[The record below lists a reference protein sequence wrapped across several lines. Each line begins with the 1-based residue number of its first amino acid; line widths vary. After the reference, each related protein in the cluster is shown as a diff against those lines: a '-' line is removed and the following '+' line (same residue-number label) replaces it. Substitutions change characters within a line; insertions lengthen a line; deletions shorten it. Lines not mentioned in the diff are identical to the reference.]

1 MNIFATILQYEYKE
15 NIKQLSST
23 LSGRFL
29 AALPVIVLFALQAQ
43 VLGFALPILQ
53 DSMCELMPG
62 ANPPSLTDPW
72 WTNCTENNKMNVYYP
87 AKPTS
92 VHEIELKSAI
102 EDYVPVWNQI
112 GFQRG
117 QAMEPMMLYIS

>member
-29 AALPVIVLFALQAQ
+29 AALPVVMLFALQAQ
-43 VLGFALPILQ
+43 VLQFAAPILQ

-62 ANPPSLTDPW
+62 ANPPSTLNPSW
-72 WTNCTENNKMNVYYP
+72 SNCTTNNKVDVYYP
-87 AKPTS
+87 AEPNS
-92 VHEIELKSAI
+92 INEIELKKFL
-102 EDYVPVWNQI
+102 DN
-112 GFQRG
+112 
-117 QAMEPMMLYIS
+117 